1 MTNFHVVSGGRNDG
15 VLPSTVQVKLTGMP
29 KSMDADIV
37 AVEPEKDLAVLRL
50 RNFDP
55 RNSPAPIP
63 VGRSSDLQVGQSVLA
78 IGNPF
83 GLDDTLT
90 TGIISALGRSIDG
103 IAGRPIS
110 GCIQTDAAINPG
122 RYFSFE

>member
-1 MTNFHVVSGGRNDG
+1 MTNFHVISGGRIDG
-15 VLPSTVQVKLTGMP
+15 PMPTKVQVKLTGLD

-63 VGRSSDLQVGQSVLA
+63 IGRSSDLQVGQSVLA

-83 GLDDTLT
+83 G
-90 TGIISALGRSIDG
+90 
-103 IAGRPIS
+103 
-110 GCIQTDAAINPG
+110 
-122 RYFSFE
+122 SFLNAPLIVSD